1 MIRRSR
7 VLAAA
12 AVAASLA
19 VAGCGG
25 DDDETTTT
33 EGVSGATGAT
43 SAAAIPV
50 DDWIEQADEICKEEN
65 AVIDEAAIEAFQ
77 GGEPGEAAISEFAGD
92 VVVPGLQAQH
102 DAISALPPPE
112 GEEDRAAELVDALQ
126 SGIEEIE
133 EDPSALGTETESPDS
148 AFTEAN
154 ALASELGLQECGE
167 E

>member
-7 VLAAA
+7 VLAAV

-25 DDDETTTT
+25 DDDEPTTD
-33 EGVSGATGAT
+33 EGVSGATGPT
-43 SAAAIPV
+43 AAAIPMDEWV
-50 DDWIEQADEICKEEN
+50 EQADEICKEES
-65 AVIDEAAIEAFQ
+65 AAIDEAAIEAFQ
-77 GGEPGEAAISEFAGD
+77 GGQPDDAAIAEFAGE
-92 VVVPGLQAQH
+92 VVAPSLQTQY

-112 GEEDRAAELVDALQ
+112 GEEDQVAELLDALQ

-133 EDPSALGTETESPDS
+133 EDPSSLGTGTEAPDS
-148 AFTEAN
+148 AFAEAN
-154 ALASELGLQECGE
+154 ALAAELGLQECGE